1 MTEIIIVD
9 TQTPELLVL
18 RDHLIRQLHVSVT
31 IVSSVEE
38 AKKLP
43 APSALILSMKLSIDK
58 YTPLEGVPTILITGK
73 LSVQSRQFLLAK
85 KLIDTVNDYSLHN
98 CRYIVSLLQRIEL
111 LRDTKV
117 LVCEGEKLTQ
127 TLIARNL
134 TTLGVEP
141 VLASSLSEVRK
152 VMSKHETVRM
162 VMVSS
167 HLGKDHGLEVVEE
180 LRLSYN
186 KLDLPIVAVM
196 DESDDEELEVEYLR
210 HGATD
215 TVVKRLS
222 TPASMEQFRA
232 RVMQNLRQ
240 VISYYEMSRMAERDF
255 LTGAFNRRHF
265 FEAGEGLFANFERGN
280 IFLAVAMLD
289 IDDFKKVN
297 DAYGHPA
304 GDMAIIS
311 LAEQLDHEVRKTDLV
326 ARFGGEE
333 FCVILSGTDQKKAVA
348 VMERIRR
355 ALEEKTH
362 RCESGEEFSITVSV
376 GITVKREETLEDMVK
391 EADRLLY
398 TAKASGK
405 NCVVSNAKTENNE

>member
-9 TQTPELLVL
+9 TPSPELLVL

-31 IVSSVEE
+31 IVGSVEE
-38 AKKLP
+38 AKAFP
-43 APSALILSMKLSIDK
+43 APSALILAMKLSIDK

-85 KLIDTVNDYSLHN
+85 NLIDTVNDYSLHN

-134 TTLGVEP
+134 STLGVEP

-152 VMSKHETVRM
+152 VMSKNENVRM

-196 DESDDEELEVEYLR
+196 DEGDDEELEVEYLR

-215 TVVKRLS
+215 TVIKRLS
-222 TPASMEQFRA
+222 TPVSMEQFRA

-240 VISYYEMSRMAERDF
+240 VVSFYEMSRMAERDF

-333 FCVILSGTDQKKAVA
+333 FCVILSGTDQDQAVA
-348 VMERIRR
+348 VMERIRK
-355 ALEEKTH
+355 ALEEKIH
-362 RCESGEEFSITVSV
+362 VCESGEEFSITVSI

-405 NCVVSNAKTENNE
+405 NCVISNASPKK